1 MLSGCLKTLA
11 LMRFTLLIVLS
22 GMAPLMESAFVS
34 AGENIHA
41 EHCVEAASETVY
53 YCTGP
58 NAAKYHRS
66 AKCRGLRKC
75 SCSIVK
81 CTKSE
86 AQAKGFKPCKIC
98 Y

>member
-1 MLSGCLKTLA
+1 MKIALKRFALAMLLVGLA
-11 LMRFTLLIVLS
+11 PM
-22 GMAPLMESAFVS
+22 MESAIVS
-34 AGENIHA
+34 AGESVHA
-41 EHCVEAASETVY
+41 EHCGEAASETVY